1 MNAIVLEKFQDKY
14 TKKVYKKGDVIENIT
29 KKRFDE
35 ILEASKKPLI
45 KKEEPKE
52 ITESEPAAK

>member
-14 TKKVYKKGDVIENIT
+14 TKKVYKKGDVIKNIT

-35 ILEASKKPLI
+35 ILEASEKPLI

-52 ITESEPAAK
+52 TAESEPAAK

>member
-14 TKKVYKKGDVIENIT
+14 TKKVYKKGDVIKNIT

-52 ITESEPAAK
+52 TTESEPAAK

>member
-14 TKKVYKKGDVIENIT
+14 TKKVYKKGDVIKNIT

-35 ILEASKKPLI
+35 ILEASEKPLI

-52 ITESEPAAK
+52 TTESEPAAK